1 MGLRSRPIFRNRH
14 FTFVFPPRNMTGMN
28 HLAYQMHVQHGSATA
43 YITNGMLLSSCA
55 LYLHAKRCFGTIH
68 HTGDAQKSS
77 LRSENQWFGD
87 RGVQGLFWYTS
98 CDGYLGLKG
107 TIGTWVCLE
116 IQKQLLSESF
126 NCQTRRPIPI
136 LLGTPKS
143 YILASISTPMIS
155 HYITMCFRLVRF
167 VPIYATFFRPRQTYY
182 QSWKPGQKVA
192 RFHARTSWGVRR
204 WWFARAR
211 LGYRRVHG
219 VIPGLRA
226 HIGRTGS
233 MVFSSDDIPAT
244 TSSRCFQ
251 RSLHGDWYPTL
262 SERHRGTRKA
272 ARRRRK
278 RKCWVSQQSHSHGF
292 DQQWWHVEH
301 GVGQFLVINA
311 LYVPSTSAYCS
322 DVISVSCLQNETLIW
337 SMTEWPDWTCWMI
350 ASSSILSSWGDWFDQ
365 SSCSGVGS
373 KLLSLFTQSTSAD
386 AVVSSSPN
394 SSVEFCVEVALFQ

>member
-28 HLAYQMHVQHGSATA
+28 HLAYQMHVQPGSATA
-43 YITNGMLLSSCA
+43 YITNGMLLSSRA

-155 HYITMCFRLVRF
+155 HYITMCVRLVRF

-233 MVFSSDDIPAT
+233 M
-244 TSSRCFQ
+244 
-251 RSLHGDWYPTL
+251 
-262 SERHRGTRKA
+262 
-272 ARRRRK
+272 
-278 RKCWVSQQSHSHGF
+278 GF
-292 DQQWWHVEH
+292 FQWWYTVNYIIQVFPTFSNAHSTVTTVIGTPRVEWKTPRH
-301 GVGQFLVINA
+301 QKSSTASAETKVLGVPA
-311 LYVPSTSAYCS
+311 EP
-322 DVISVSCLQNETLIW
+322 
-337 SMTEWPDWTCWMI
+337 
-350 ASSSILSSWGDWFDQ
+350 
-365 SSCSGVGS
+365 
-373 KLLSLFTQSTSAD
+373 
-386 AVVSSSPN
+386 
-394 SSVEFCVEVALFQ
+394 

>member
-1 MGLRSRPIFRNRH
+1 MNFPITNGDFSSSFFVNVYKAGSVGAQTPQELVKDVGIIVLFIGWLTEKMGLRSRPIFRNRH

-28 HLAYQMHVQHGSATA
+28 HLAYQMHVQPGSATA
-43 YITNGMLLSSCA
+43 YITNGMLLSSRA

-155 HYITMCFRLVRF
+155 HYITMCVRLVRF

-182 QSWKPGQKVA
+182 QS
-192 RFHARTSWGVRR
+192 
-204 WWFARAR
+204 
-211 LGYRRVHG
+211 
-219 VIPGLRA
+219 
-226 HIGRTGS
+226 
-233 MVFSSDDIPAT
+233 
-244 TSSRCFQ
+244 
-251 RSLHGDWYPTL
+251 
-262 SERHRGTRKA
+262 
-272 ARRRRK
+272 
-278 RKCWVSQQSHSHGF
+278 
-292 DQQWWHVEH
+292 
-301 GVGQFLVINA
+301 
-311 LYVPSTSAYCS
+311 
-322 DVISVSCLQNETLIW
+322 
-337 SMTEWPDWTCWMI
+337 
-350 ASSSILSSWGDWFDQ
+350 
-365 SSCSGVGS
+365 
-373 KLLSLFTQSTSAD
+373 
-386 AVVSSSPN
+386 
-394 SSVEFCVEVALFQ
+394 